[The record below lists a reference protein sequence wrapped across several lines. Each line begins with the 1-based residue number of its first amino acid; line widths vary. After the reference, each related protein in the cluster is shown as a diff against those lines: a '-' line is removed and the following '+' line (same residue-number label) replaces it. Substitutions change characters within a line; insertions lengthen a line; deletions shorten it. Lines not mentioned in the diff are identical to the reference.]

1 MDISKKL
8 QPYVA
13 LADMV
18 SASFGSKCEVV
29 LHDLSIPESS
39 VVYVAN
45 GLVTNRLPGQSFDHL
60 VKDVLL
66 SKRFSNDY
74 NANYMFKTS
83 DGRQIK
89 SSTSLI
95 RDEHDEVIGAFCIN
109 IEVDDLNRMRQFLDS
124 FFADCDQKNGMEQA
138 LAPDKFDN
146 VMEIIDDL
154 IVKTIGSRDISKQTR
169 KENIEL
175 VRFMYDKGI
184 FLAKGSIDKV
194 AEKLGI
200 SPVTVYSYLDEVKK
214 QAILDRGKSK
224 P

>member
-1 MDISKKL
+1 MEISKKM

-18 SASFGSKCEVV
+18 SESFGAKCEVV
-29 LHDLSIPESS
+29 LHDLSIPENS

-45 GLVTNRLPGQSFDHL
+45 GLVTNRALGQSFDHL

-66 SKRFSNDY
+66 SKKFSNDY
-74 NANYMFKTS
+74 NANYMFKTK

-109 IEVDDLNRMRQFLDS
+109 IEVDDLSRMRQFLNS
-124 FFADCDQKNGMEQA
+124 FFADGDQEDTGEDA
-138 LAPDKFDN
+138 IATEKFDN

-154 IVKTIGSRDISKQTR
+154 IVKTIGARDVSAQTR
-169 KENIEL
+169 RENIQL
-175 VRFMYDKGI
+175 VKFMYDKGI

-214 QAILDRGKSK
+214 NK
-224 P
+224 